1 MRGKLFKHMFLVAM
15 SVFVACTALF
25 MWSLYSYFTEA
36 RQSEQREETAYAA
49 AAVEEG
55 GKTFLQTKLPKDS
68 ANRITWIDRDGT
80 VLFDS
85 VAKAEDMENHADRD
99 EVKQAMETGEGESTR
114 YSSTLSRKTT
124 NYALR
129 LDDGTILRLSG
140 TQYTV
145 VSLLVSQFQA
155 LVAVLVLAVGLSA
168 FLAYR
173 VSESI
178 IEPINRISLENPDE
192 RDVYPELRP
201 LVRRIGGQNKQI
213 QYQMEAL
220 RQAHKQQDE
229 LRREFTANVSHELK
243 TPLTV
248 ISGYAQLTNWQLA
261 QGQADQGMQDH
272 MTVVSSEAQRLSA
285 LVSEL
290 IELSKGGGRETQT
303 ELIELPS
310 LFEAAAKVCQP
321 LLDKRQNRLVCTGGA
336 GLCISGNRGM
346 LLQLLI
352 NLTMNAN
359 KHTQGGTITYRASL
373 LPGRGNLAL
382 DTVCL
387 LVEDTGEGI
396 PEERIP
402 YIFDKGYSGD
412 GGSGIGLYICQDV
425 VKYHGGTLTLASTG
439 PGGTTFRILL
449 PHTPEAAQ
457 PD

>member
-25 MWSLYSYFTEA
+25 MWSLYSYFSEE
-36 RQSEQREETAYAA
+36 RQSEQREETAYVA

-55 GKTFLQTKLPKDS
+55 GKDFLQTKLPKDS

-99 EVKQAMETGEGESTR
+99 EVQQAMKTGEGESTR

-155 LVAVLVLAVGLSA
+155 LVAVLVLAVGLAA

-173 VSESI
+173 MSESI
-178 IEPINRISLENPDE
+178 IEPINHISLENPDE

-201 LVRRIGGQNKQI
+201 LVRRISGQNKQI

-229 LRREFTANVSHELK
+229 MRREFTANVSHELK
-243 TPLTV
+243 TPLTS
-248 ISGYAQLTNWQLA
+248 ISGYAEIIREGVAQPEDVKGFAGKIYDEAHRLMALVEDIIRLSQLESREVAYEKEQVELL
-261 QGQADQGMQDH
+261 GICKR
-272 MTVVSSEAQRLSA
+272 VVTRLEHAAQRRGITFHLA
-285 LVSEL
+285 GTTGTFWGVDQVVDEIVYNLCDNAIKYNKENGQVNVLVSE
-290 IELSKGGGRETQT
+290 TQ
-303 ELIELPS
+303 EQ
-310 LFEAAAKVCQP
+310 V
-321 LLDKRQNRLVCTGGA
+321 V
-336 GLCISGNRGM
+336 
-346 LLQLLI
+346 
-352 NLTMNAN
+352 LT
-359 KHTQGGTITYRASL
+359 
-373 LPGRGNLAL
+373 
-382 DTVCL
+382 
-387 LVEDTGEGI
+387 VEDTGIGI
-396 PEERIP
+396 PADEVDRIFERF
-402 YIFDKGYSGD
+402 YRVDKSH
-412 GGSGIGLYICQDV
+412 SRAV
-425 VKYHGGTLTLASTG
+425 GGTGLGLSIVKHGAAYHKAKIEVNSTVG
-439 PGGTTFRILL
+439 QGTAISVIF
-449 PHTPEAAQ
+449 PKS
-457 PD
+457 

>member
-25 MWSLYSYFTEA
+25 MWSLYSYFSEA
-36 RQSEQREETAYAA
+36 RQNEQREETAYVA

-55 GKTFLQTKLPKDS
+55 GEAVLQTKLPKDS

-99 EVKQAMETGEGESTR
+99 EVQQAMKTGEGESTR

-145 VSLLVSQFQA
+145 VSLLVSQFQV
-155 LVAVLVLAVGLSA
+155 LVAVLVLAVGLAA

-178 IEPINRISLENPDE
+178 IEPINHISLENPDE

-201 LVRRIGGQNKQI
+201 LVRRISGQNKQI

-229 LRREFTANVSHELK
+229 MRREFTANVSHELK
-243 TPLTV
+243 TPLTS
-248 ISGYAQLTNWQLA
+248 ISGYAEIIRE
-261 QGQADQGMQDH
+261 GMVRSED
-272 MTVVSSEAQRLSA
+272 VSRFAGKIYEEAQRLM
-285 LVSEL
+285 
-290 IELSKGGGRETQT
+290 T
-303 ELIELPS
+303 
-310 LFEAAAKVCQP
+310 
-321 LLDKRQNRLVCTGGA
+321 
-336 GLCISGNRGM
+336 
-346 LLQLLI
+346 
-352 NLTMNAN
+352 
-359 KHTQGGTITYRASL
+359 
-373 LPGRGNLAL
+373 
-382 DTVCL
+382 
-387 LVEDTGEGI
+387 LVEDILNLSHLDEGA
-396 PEERIP
+396 PGQERCQ
-402 YIFDKGYSGD
+402 
-412 GGSGIGLYICQDV
+412 GIDLYALCQRALASLDEAARQRAI
-425 VKYHGGTLTLASTG
+425 TLTLTG
-439 PGGTTFRILL
+439 GHYTVDGAEKLLSEIIFNLCDNAIKYNQDSGAVKVSVTKEEGFVVLTVQDTGIGIPAGETDRVFERFYRVDKSHSKKIGGTGLGLSIVKHAAAYHDARIQLDSQL
-449 PHTPEAAQ
+449 GHGTRVRVLFHPSQEGEGV
-457 PD
+457 

>member
-25 MWSLYSYFTEA
+25 MWSLYSYFSEE
-36 RQSEQREETAYAA
+36 RQAEQKAETAYVA

-55 GKTFLQTKLPKDS
+55 GKDFLQTKLPKDS

-99 EVKQAMETGEGESTR
+99 EVQQAMKTGEGESTR

-140 TQYTV
+140 TQYTM

-155 LVAVLVLAVGLSA
+155 LVAVLVLAVGLAA

-178 IEPINRISLENPDE
+178 IEPINHISLENPDE

-229 LRREFTANVSHELK
+229 MRREFTANVSHELK
-243 TPLTV
+243 TPLTS
-248 ISGYAQLTNWQLA
+248 ISGYAEIIREGKIYDEAHRLMALVEDIIRLSQLESREVAYEKEQVELL
-261 QGQADQGMQDH
+261 GICKR
-272 MTVVSSEAQRLSA
+272 VVTRLEHAAQRRGITFHLA
-285 LVSEL
+285 GTTGTFWGVDQVVDEIVYNLCDNAIKYNKENGQVNVLVSE
-290 IELSKGGGRETQT
+290 TQ
-303 ELIELPS
+303 EQ
-310 LFEAAAKVCQP
+310 V
-321 LLDKRQNRLVCTGGA
+321 V
-336 GLCISGNRGM
+336 
-346 LLQLLI
+346 
-352 NLTMNAN
+352 LT
-359 KHTQGGTITYRASL
+359 
-373 LPGRGNLAL
+373 
-382 DTVCL
+382 
-387 LVEDTGEGI
+387 VEDTGIGI
-396 PEERIP
+396 PADEVDRIFERF
-402 YIFDKGYSGD
+402 YRVDKSH
-412 GGSGIGLYICQDV
+412 SRAV
-425 VKYHGGTLTLASTG
+425 GGTGLGLSIVKHGAAYHKAKIEVNSTVG
-439 PGGTTFRILL
+439 QGTAISVIF
-449 PHTPEAAQ
+449 PKG
-457 PD
+457 

>member
-173 VSESI
+173 VSESSS
-178 IEPINRISLENPDE
+178 NLSTASAWRIQTSGTCIRSCAPWCGASAD
-192 RDVYPELRP
+192 RTSRSSTRWRRC
-201 LVRRIGGQNKQI
+201 VRRTSSRTSCA
-213 QYQMEAL
+213 ESSPP
-220 RQAHKQQDE
+220 
-229 LRREFTANVSHELK
+229 TC
-243 TPLTV
+243 LT
-248 ISGYAQLTNWQLA
+248 S
-261 QGQADQGMQDH
+261 
-272 MTVVSSEAQRLSA
+272 
-285 LVSEL
+285 
-290 IELSKGGGRETQT
+290 
-303 ELIELPS
+303 
-310 LFEAAAKVCQP
+310 
-321 LLDKRQNRLVCTGGA
+321 
-336 GLCISGNRGM
+336 
-346 LLQLLI
+346 
-352 NLTMNAN
+352 
-359 KHTQGGTITYRASL
+359 
-373 LPGRGNLAL
+373 
-382 DTVCL
+382 
-387 LVEDTGEGI
+387 
-396 PEERIP
+396 
-402 YIFDKGYSGD
+402 
-412 GGSGIGLYICQDV
+412 
-425 VKYHGGTLTLASTG
+425 
-439 PGGTTFRILL
+439 
-449 PHTPEAAQ
+449 
-457 PD
+457 

>member
-145 VSLLVSQFQA
+145 VSLLISQFQA

-229 LRREFTANVSHELK
+229 LRREFADKIYDEAHRLMALVEDIIRLSQLESREVAYEKEQVELLGICK
-243 TPLTV
+243 RV
-248 ISGYAQLTNWQLA
+248 IARLEHA
-261 QGQADQGMQDH
+261 
-272 MTVVSSEAQRLSA
+272 AQRRGITFHLA
-285 LVSEL
+285 GTAGKFWGVDQVVDEIVYNLCDNAIKYNKENGQVTVLVSE
-290 IELSKGGGRETQT
+290 TQ
-303 ELIELPS
+303 EQ
-310 LFEAAAKVCQP
+310 V
-321 LLDKRQNRLVCTGGA
+321 V
-336 GLCISGNRGM
+336 
-346 LLQLLI
+346 
-352 NLTMNAN
+352 LT
-359 KHTQGGTITYRASL
+359 
-373 LPGRGNLAL
+373 
-382 DTVCL
+382 
-387 LVEDTGEGI
+387 VEDTGIGI
-396 PEERIP
+396 PSEEVERIFERF
-402 YIFDKGYSGD
+402 YRVDKSH
-412 GGSGIGLYICQDV
+412 SRAI
-425 VKYHGGTLTLASTG
+425 GGTGLGLSIVKHGAAYHKAKIEVNSTVG
-439 PGGTTFRILL
+439 EGTAISVIF
-449 PHTPEAAQ
+449 PKS
-457 PD
+457 

>member
-1 MRGKLFKHMFLVAM
+1 MASDFADRSAG
-15 SVFVACTALF
+15 
-25 MWSLYSYFTEA
+25 
-36 RQSEQREETAYAA
+36 RP
-49 AAVEEG
+49 
-55 GKTFLQTKLPKDS
+55 FLQTKLPKDS

-145 VSLLVSQFQA
+145 VSLLVSQFQV

-229 LRREFTANVSHELK
+229 LSRR
-243 TPLTV
+243 
-248 ISGYAQLTNWQLA
+248 
-261 QGQADQGMQDH
+261 
-272 MTVVSSEAQRLSA
+272 
-285 LVSEL
+285 
-290 IELSKGGGRETQT
+290 
-303 ELIELPS
+303 
-310 LFEAAAKVCQP
+310 AK
-321 LLDKRQNRLVCTGGA
+321 R
-336 GLCISGNRGM
+336 S
-346 LLQLLI
+346 
-352 NLTMNAN
+352 
-359 KHTQGGTITYRASL
+359 
-373 LPGRGNLAL
+373 
-382 DTVCL
+382 
-387 LVEDTGEGI
+387 
-396 PEERIP
+396 
-402 YIFDKGYSGD
+402 
-412 GGSGIGLYICQDV
+412 
-425 VKYHGGTLTLASTG
+425 
-439 PGGTTFRILL
+439 
-449 PHTPEAAQ
+449 
-457 PD
+457 